1 MLELYHN
8 NISVCAQKVRV
19 LLAEKEIPWTSHHL
33 SFSRGEQLTPEYLKL
48 NPRGL
53 VPTIVHD
60 GRVVIESTV
69 IDEYLDEVFP
79 DKPLKSAD
87 PWERSQMRI
96 WSKICDEGLHTQC
109 ATISFS
115 GAFAKQLAHGKT
127 PEELEARLMKMPD
140 PARRERQRAIIK
152 DGFDAPFVK
161 EHVRLFDNSI
171 GEMEEAL
178 KRGPWLAGKTFSL
191 ADISLLPY
199 LERMDRLGLEGMW
212 GKRPK
217 VADWFVRMK
226 ARPSFKAISDYDPI
240 MDYDDRVKG
249 KVDHW
254 TKVKAILEG

>member
-19 LLAEKEIPWTSHHL
+19 VLAEKEIPWTGHQL
-33 SFSRGEQLTPEYLKL
+33 SFSKGEQLTPEYLKI

-60 GRVVIESTV
+60 GRIVIESTV
-69 IDEYLDEVFP
+69 IDEYLDEAFP
-79 DKPLKSAD
+79 DKPLKSTD
-87 PWERSQMRI
+87 PWERAQMRL

-115 GAFAKQLAHGKT
+115 GAFARQLAHGKT

-191 ADISLLPY
+191 ADISLIPY

-217 VADWFVRMK
+217 VSDWFARMK

-254 TKVKAILEG
+254 TKVKAIIEG